1 MADTTF
7 EESRTATEGA
17 PPRARSVRARNVL
30 RYMRRNPALV
40 VGIVFLGSLFLF
52 AVIGALVWDTE
63 LARPLS
69 GPSGVSPSAEHPFG
83 TDVAGRDLFAVMI
96 AGTPLTIRIGLI
108 AGLIGVIVGTI
119 LGFVAAYYGGVV
131 DTVIRGFTDI
141 MLTVPG
147 FLVLLL
153 IAVQVQSSL
162 SVNQM
167 ALVVALLAW
176 CGPTRTIRSQ
186 VLTMR
191 ERPYVEV
198 ARLSGESGPEII
210 FKEMLPNLLPYLAAA
225 LVGAVSAAV
234 LASIGLEALGL
245 GPFESPTLGMTFY
258 FIIFNSALLLGMWWW
273 FIPPVVIIIILFIGL
288 FNLSVGL
295 DEWANPRLRRSV

>member
-1 MADTTF
+1 MVDTTF
-7 EESRTATEGA
+7 EETRVAGDGA
-17 PPRARSVRARNVL
+17 PPPAGRVRARNAL
-30 RYMRRNPALV
+30 RYLRRNPTLV
-40 VGIVFLGSLFLF
+40 VGIVCLGSLLLF
-52 AVIGALVWDTE
+52 AVIGALIWDTE
-63 LARPLS
+63 MARPLS
-69 GPSGVSPSAEHPFG
+69 GPSGAEPSAEHPFG
-83 TDVAGRDLFAVMI
+83 TDVQGRDLFAVMI
-96 AGTPLTIRIGLI
+96 AGTPLTIRIGLM
-108 AGLIGVIVGTI
+108 AGLIGVTVGAV
-119 LGFVAAYYGGVV
+119 LGFVAAYYGGIV

-176 CGPTRTIRSQ
+176 RGPTRVIRAQ

-210 FKEMLPNLLPYLAAA
+210 FKEMMPNLLPYLAAA

-258 FIIFNSALLLGMWWW
+258 WIIFNSALLLGMWWW
-273 FIPPVVIIIILFIGL
+273 FIPPIVIIVILFIGL
-288 FNLSVGL
+288 FNLGVGL